1 MRIKMMFLIVVFSL
15 LVVSCGSNQEM
26 TEDQADETHMNEEV
40 GNEVQDN
47 LDDDAEVDSTDASD
61 DESNKDT
68 SLFGYDLLKSI
79 EIKENNQL
87 YVEATTQADGFSY
100 VTKMTIYEDS
110 MRVETEDDQGLT
122 LMIYDGSKGVTYM
135 YNSFE
140 GQGMMYRDSDMDFD
154 MEFLPEDEEREF
166 ESTFDESYIENIEG
180 LSHAEMTTLDGME
193 VLYMEIQTEMGEEDY
208 ISKEWISTE
217 YWYPIK
223 TEVYIGDQLT
233 SSYRVNEI
241 TNDFQ
246 INASTFSPPDHIEF
260 IDMEQLYEMYDM
272 EGLEEDG

>member
-1 MRIKMMFLIVVFSL
+1 MFLIVVFSL